1 MLFPTSID
9 PSISPTVDQQMM
21 RRALQQAGAA
31 YAADEVPIGAVI
43 AIGTRIIAQSHN
55 QVELLRDPTAHAEM
69 LAITQATAT
78 LGGKY
83 LPQCTLYVTV
93 EPCPM
98 CMGALRWAQI
108 GRIVYGA
115 ADPKGGYLRYTS
127 ELPHPKTT
135 IVGGICEEE
144 CRELMVSYFR
154 AKRQKRG

>member
-1 MLFPTSID
+1 MTLRPLIESSLD
-9 PSISPTVDQQMM
+9 EQMM
-21 RRALQQAGAA
+21 RLALLQAREA

-43 AIGTRIIAQSHN
+43 AVGTRILAKSHN

-98 CMGALRWAQI
+98 CMGALRWTQI
-108 GRIVYGA
+108 GRIVYGT
-115 ADPKGGYLRYTS
+115 ADPKGGYARYTHD
-127 ELPHPKTT
+127 LPHPRSVV
-135 IVGGICEEE
+135 IGGVCEEE

-154 AKRQKRG
+154 RKRRM